1 MYVILGATGNSG
13 TRIAEDLLAEGREV
27 RAVGRSAER
36 LRFLEQQGAEPFVGS
51 LDDPVAMA
59 RALQGAEAA
68 YVMIPPLYSGDNFR
82 GYQNKIGRTIA
93 GALAEANVR
102 YAVSLSSIGAHLA
115 EGVGPIKGLHDF
127 EEYLNQVPGL
137 NVLHV
142 RPAFFMENFLFFID
156 VIRSMGIATSPL
168 REDLVIPMI
177 AVKDV
182 ADFATEHLQK
192 RDFSGHTVRE
202 LHGERDLGIEEAV
215 QMLGLAIGKPTLPY
229 AQCEYDDYAKGLRDA
244 GFSPDSAATLLEMY
258 HAFNDGTLKPLEP
271 RSSANTTPTRFELF
285 AQVFAAVYNQE
296 IR

>member
-13 TRIAEDLLAEGREV
+13 TRIAEDLLAAGKQV

-36 LRFLEQQGAEPFVGS
+36 LQPLVKLGAEAFVGS
-51 LDDPVAMA
+51 LDDAAAMV
-59 RALQGAEAA
+59 RAFDSAEAA
-68 YVMIPPLYSGDNFR
+68 YVMIPPLYGGDNFR
-82 GYQNKIGRTIA
+82 AYQNRIGRTIA
-93 GALAEANVR
+93 GALAEAKVR

-127 EEYLNQVPGL
+127 EQYLNQAPGL
-137 NVLHV
+137 NVLHM